1 MWENAYR
8 IFVVDPNKSLSNLYK
23 DTKFDKKIAFVK
35 TSRGLNKFII
45 TDFNRNAKITNIELA
60 NAELKSEIY
69 ISDNWTD
76 SDVLTTG
83 NHHEGNVTLLNG
95 KKPER
100 LLKRIIESFTDSGD
114 IVLDAYFG
122 TGTTGA
128 VAMKLGRKFIGLEQL
143 DSHFD
148 KSVTRLTNV
157 INGDTTGISEEV
169 NWQGGGEFVS
179 CELLKQNEIW
189 IELISKA
196 NDNNIDAIYDEL
208 LDNPFVVNY
217 KVNIELMKTAE
228 IKDEFKD
235 LSLEDKKKV
244 LIALVDK
251 NNLYVNYC
259 DKDDENINVSD
270 KDIAFSKS
278 FYGD

>member
-1 MWENAYR
+1 M
-8 IFVVDPNKSLSNLYK
+8 IFL
-23 DTKFDKKIAFVK
+23 FF
-35 TSRGLNKFII
+35 
-45 TDFNRNAKITNIELA
+45 
-60 NAELKSEIY
+60 
-69 ISDNWTD
+69 
-76 SDVLTTG
+76 G
-83 NHHEGNVTLLNG
+83 NT
-95 KKPER
+95 
-100 LLKRIIESFTDSGD
+100 
-114 IVLDAYFG
+114 
-122 TGTTGA
+122 
-128 VAMKLGRKFIGLEQL
+128 

-228 IKDEFKD
+228 IKDDFKD